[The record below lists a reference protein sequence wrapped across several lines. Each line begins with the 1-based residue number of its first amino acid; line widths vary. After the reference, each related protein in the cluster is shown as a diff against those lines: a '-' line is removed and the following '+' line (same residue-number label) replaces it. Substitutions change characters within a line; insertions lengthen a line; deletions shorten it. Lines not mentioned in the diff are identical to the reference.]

1 MPAYHIIC
9 TSFSRDY
16 RDYHGCFHP
25 SEADGPNLHLQL
37 PWLHSILG
45 PREAYDCG
53 VTVHAKWQQ
62 HHCLVVKLTPKKKL
76 DAEKKIKR

>member
-45 PREAYDCG
+45 FSEANLIAVSHAMPNG
-53 VTVHAKWQQ
+53 NNITVRW
-62 HHCLVVKLTPKKKL
+62 
-76 DAEKKIKR
+76 